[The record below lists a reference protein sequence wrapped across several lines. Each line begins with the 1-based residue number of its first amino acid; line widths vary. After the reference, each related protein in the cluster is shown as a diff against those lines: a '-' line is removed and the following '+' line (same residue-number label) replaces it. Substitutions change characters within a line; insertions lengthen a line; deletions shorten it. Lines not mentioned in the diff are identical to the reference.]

1 LQSFT
6 KQDLQEL
13 FRYANA
19 LVHNEP
25 DAFDLVQTAMTRVL
39 VKQPENMMAYTKTTI
54 RNIFY
59 DQYRRK
65 KVLPMETYDDATTI
79 IDLHERHFEDTL
91 VDRRTLQT
99 LMHKLE
105 PLDREIL
112 FLYGYEGL
120 TFDEI
125 ATKMQKKR
133 GTLLSRMH
141 RIKSKLQKMNKRENY
156 GI

>member
-1 LQSFT
+1 MQSFK

-39 VKQPENMMAYTKTTI
+39 VKQPVNMMAYTKTTI

-65 KVLPMETYDDATTI
+65 KVLPTEAYDDATTI

-105 PLDREIL
+105 PIDREIL
-112 FLYGYEGL
+112 YLYGYEGL

-141 RIKSKLQKMNKRENY
+141 LSLIHISEPTRPY
-156 GI
+156 

>member
-1 LQSFT
+1 MQTFT
-6 KQDLQEL
+6 KENLQEL

-19 LVHNEP
+19 LTHNEP

-39 VKQPENMMAYTKTTI
+39 VKQPENLIAYTKTTI

-65 KVLPMETYDDATTI
+65 KNIPISSYDENTNI
-79 IDLHERHFEDTL
+79 IGIHELNFEDTIINRNSIN
-91 VDRRTLQT
+91 DI
-99 LMHKLE
+99 MKDLE
-105 PLDREIL
+105 PIDRELL

-125 ATKMQKKR
+125 AKKMNKKR
-133 GTLLSRMH
+133 GTLLSRVH
-141 RIKSKLQKMNKRENY
+141 RIKKKIRKTDKREIHGN
-156 GI
+156 